1 MLTSMQEL
9 RLAGEFVRDSAARVA
24 DRSTQAIVGQLV
36 LIELAPGQFVSD
48 TDSVPIGVYVLD
60 LDYYDEGPRRFER
73 EEHLEQLK
81 RFNNEIWELFRW
93 CLTEN

>member
-1 MLTSMQEL
+1 VPIQLTPGQV
-9 RLAGEFVRDSAARVA
+9 GSAAEV
-24 DRSTQAIVGQLV
+24 
-36 LIELAPGQFVSD
+36 
-48 TDSVPIGVYVLD
+48 VPIGVYVLD

-93 CLTEN
+93 CVTDTEYAGMQPAERE